1 MTIAAAIEQKRLI
14 QYQKNLL
21 QKMKEMFSDT
31 MIKFEMMNA
40 KTMESLQRLLEVNF
54 GKDSK
59 AKSEEVN
66 AISNPYLENNAPKLI
81 DPINIKREI
90 ENLELKISKFEA
102 EVDIV
107 LSEINAKTEID
118 IG

>member
-40 KTMESLQRLLEVNF
+40 KTMESLQRF
-54 GKDSK
+54 SK
-59 AKSEEVN
+59 C
-66 AISNPYLENNAPKLI
+66 
-81 DPINIKREI
+81 
-90 ENLELKISKFEA
+90 
-102 EVDIV
+102 
-107 LSEINAKTEID
+107 
-118 IG
+118 